1 MKDFVKTNLKIILED
16 NPLLRN
22 LGYNFNLTQNQN
34 VFQPIGRNVS
44 CNDSVNIEFCNG
56 PIP

>member
-1 MKDFVKTNLKIILED
+1 MKGFGKDNLKIILED

-34 VFQPIGRNVS
+34 VFLAIGRIVL
-44 CNDSVNIEFCNG
+44 CHDL
-56 PIP
+56 